1 MLVFLVSIYFTQRHI
16 KISVVIA
23 MIVSARM
30 SIMVTVSV
38 ADNDFV
44 PDPIATYIQ
53 YVHKDKESN
62 KRILI
67 ATYYWLFS

>member
-1 MLVFLVSIYFTQRHI
+1 
-16 KISVVIA
+16 

-30 SIMVTVSV
+30 SIKVTVSV

-44 PDPIATYIQ
+44 RDPIATYIQ

-62 KRILI
+62 KAILI
-67 ATYYWLFS
+67 AIISYFITLARYVCTYIAMKNYS